1 MGCQERFGIL
11 EYLLSYP
18 IRSAIADIR
27 TKLAKFELHDLS
39 PLYPFK

>member
-11 EYLLSYP
+11 ECLLSYP
-18 IRSAIADIR
+18 IRSAIRQKI
-27 TKLAKFELHDLS
+27 KLAKFELHDLS